1 MKHQLTYIIGF
12 VLILVFA
19 SCGSEDKR
27 SQPENLLSEGKMT
40 EVLTEICKVE
50 ARFQRRL
57 SIKNTTNAELVFHN
71 YQVVFKEK
79 GISLQEFKES
89 YQYYE
94 ESPETMQNIYDSVIV
109 TLTKQEAEYKS
120 TIKETET
127 K

>member
-1 MKHQLTYIIGF
+1 M
-12 VLILVFA
+12 ILVFA
-19 SCGSEDKR
+19 SCSSEDKR
-27 SQPENLLSEGKMT
+27 PQPENLLSESKMA

-71 YQVVFKEK
+71 YQVVFKEN